1 MPDESPVD
9 TETDT
14 PRSLG
19 EYIKTTAINTLP
31 PVAAYYALRAFDVV
45 PYLALVGAIVT
56 AAVQGIATMVRKRK
70 VEPANILVLVGS
82 ACSLT
87 IALTTRNP
95 RVVQS
100 LELIPMSLL
109 VWSFAISGLVRKP
122 NSKKVAEVIS
132 PGLADSALPQRGWS
146 DTDIADWHG
155 LHIRLCLWLGL
166 LCGVYPA
173 FALYLIFH
181 YPVDISQILIVAT
194 GPTLVVLCIVTAVT
208 VIRKFIAHR
217 DELAKTHPNSVAH
230 QGPTPIGHT
239 TDG

>member
-1 MPDESPVD
+1 MTDESATPTD
-9 TETDT
+9 TET

-56 AAVQGIATMVRKRK
+56 AAVQGLATMVRRRK

-87 IALTTRNP
+87 IALTTKNP

-122 NSKKVAEVIS
+122 NSKKLAGVIS
-132 PGLADSALPQRGWS
+132 PALADSALPQRGWS
-146 DTDIADWHG
+146 ETDIADWHR
-155 LHIRLCLWLGL
+155 LHTRLCLWLGL

-194 GPTLVVLCIVTAVT
+194 GPTLVVLCIVAAVT
-208 VIRKFIAHR
+208 KLRGFV
-217 DELAKTHPNSVAH
+217 H
-230 QGPTPIGHT
+230 QHDKHT
-239 TDG
+239 DPVDTTC

>member
-1 MPDESPVD
+1 MSDESAQPAD
-9 TETDT
+9 TDT

-56 AAVQGIATMVRKRK
+56 AAVQGLATMVRKRK

-87 IALTTRNP
+87 IALTTKNP
-95 RVVQS
+95 RVVQA

-122 NSKKVAEVIS
+122 NSKKLAEVIS
-132 PGLADSALPQRGWS
+132 PALADSALPQRGWS
-146 DTDIADWHG
+146 PDDIADWHR
-155 LHIRLCLWLGL
+155 LHTRLCVWLGL

-194 GPTLVVLCIVTAVT
+194 GPTLVVLCIVVAVT
-208 VIRKFIAHR
+208 RLRNFVQRCDQR
-217 DELAKTHPNSVAH
+217 
-230 QGPTPIGHT
+230 
-239 TDG
+239 TDPVDSTC

>member
-1 MPDESPVD
+1 MAEQPSAPVD
-9 TETDT
+9 TDT

-56 AAVQGIATMVRKRK
+56 AAVQGIVTMVRKRK
-70 VEPANILVLVGS
+70 IEPANILVLVGS

-132 PGLADSALPQRGWS
+132 PALTDSLLPQRGWS
-146 DTDIADWHG
+146 STDIADWHR
-155 LHIRLCLWLGL
+155 LHTRLCLWLGL
-166 LCGVYPA
+166 LCGLYPA

-181 YPVDISQILIVAT
+181 YPVDISQILIVTT

-208 VIRKFIAHR
+208 VIRRFIARR
-217 DELAKTHPNSVAH
+217 DAVA
-230 QGPTPIGHT
+230 
-239 TDG
+239 TDPASAPAQSL

>member
-1 MPDESPVD
+1 MPEQPD
-9 TETDT
+9 TGT

-19 EYIKTTAINTLP
+19 EYIRTTAINTLP

-56 AAVQGIATMVRKRK
+56 AAAQGLLTMARKRK

-87 IALTTRNP
+87 IALTTKNP

-122 NSKKVAEVIS
+122 NSKRVAEVIS
-132 PGLADSALPQRGWS
+132 PALADAALPERGWS
-146 DTDIADWHG
+146 DQDIADWHR
-155 LHIRLCLWLGL
+155 LHTRLCLWLGL
-166 LCGVYPA
+166 LCGIYPA
-173 FALYLIFH
+173 FALYLIFNF
-181 YPVDISQILIVAT
+181 PVDVSQILIVAT
-194 GPTLVVLCIVTAVT
+194 GPTLVVLCIVAAVT
-208 VIRKFIAHR
+208 VIKRFVTQHDQSAT
-217 DELAKTHPNSVAH
+217 ENSNQPAQSH
-230 QGPTPIGHT
+230 
-239 TDG
+239 

>member
-1 MPDESPVD
+1 MSDQPARPAEA
-9 TETDT
+9 DT

-56 AAVQGIATMVRKRK
+56 AAVQGLLTMVRKRK

-87 IALTTRNP
+87 IALTTKNP
-95 RVVQS
+95 RVVQA

-122 NSKKVAEVIS
+122 NSKKLAEVIS
-132 PGLADSALPQRGWS
+132 PALADSALPQRGWS
-146 DTDIADWHG
+146 QSDVVDWHR
-155 LHIRLCLWLGL
+155 LHTRLCLWLGL
-166 LCGVYPA
+166 LCGLYPA

-194 GPTLVVLCIVTAVT
+194 GPTLVVACIAVA
-208 VIRKFIAHR
+208 VSKLRSFVQQR
-217 DELAKTHPNSVAH
+217 DRIGVH
-230 QGPTPIGHT
+230 QG
-239 TDG
+239 